1 MKFIYL
7 LLFTNFYYVFCFTY
21 LRLNNKFR
29 QNRNVLFSNNN
40 KYNNIY
46 LNKNNS
52 RVLQTSSYLETLE
65 QRKSYDNKKF
75 IKEISFDNIILYN
88 NYIEAI
94 YDNKKNFLIIEFKN
108 NSRNVYYYINNYLHI
123 NTIIEKLN
131 IDYINLNHYPMYITN
146 TPFAFFVF
154 EKNNN

>member
-21 LRLNNKFR
+21 LRLNKFR
-29 QNRNVLFSNNN
+29 QNSNVLFSNNN

-65 QRKSYDNKKF
+65 KRKSYNNKKI

-88 NYIEAI
+88 NYIETI
-94 YDNKKNFLIIEFKN
+94 YDNKKDFLIIEFKN
-108 NSRNVYYYINNYLHI
+108 NSRNVYYYIDNYLHI
-123 NTIIEKLN
+123 NTIIENLN
-131 IDYINLNHYPMYITN
+131 IDYINLNHYPIYITN
-146 TPFAFFVF
+146 TPFAFFIF
-154 EKNNN
+154 EKK

>member
-7 LLFTNFYYVFCFTY
+7 LLFTNFYYVFCFTH
-21 LRLNNKFR
+21 LRLNKFR
-29 QNRNVLFSNNN
+29 QNSNVLFSNNN

-65 QRKSYDNKKF
+65 QRKSYDNKKI

-88 NYIEAI
+88 NYIETI

-123 NTIIEKLN
+123 NTIIENLN

-146 TPFAFFVF
+146 TPFAFFLF

>member
-7 LLFTNFYYVFCFTY
+7 LIFTNIYYVFCFSY

-29 QNRNVLFSNNN
+29 PNKSILFSNNN

-65 QRKSYDNKKF
+65 KKKSYYNKK
-75 IKEISFDNIILYN
+75 IVKEISFDNIILYN

-94 YDNKKNFLIIEFKN
+94 YDNKNEFLIIEFKN
-108 NSRNVYYYINNYLHI
+108 NSRNVYYYKNNYLNI
-123 NTIIEKLN
+123 NEIINNLN

-146 TPFAFFVF
+146 SPLGFFIF
-154 EKNNN
+154 EKK

>member
-7 LLFTNFYYVFCFTY
+7 LLFANFYYVLCFKY
-21 LRLNNKFR
+21 VRLNNKFR
-29 QNRNVLFSNNN
+29 QHKTVLFSNNN

-65 QRKSYDNKKF
+65 KKQLNNNNKVL
-75 IKEISFDNIILYN
+75 KEISFDNIILYN

-94 YDNKKNFLIIEFKN
+94 YDNKKEYLIVEFKN
-108 NSRNVYYYINNYLHI
+108 NTRNVYYYINNYLHI
-123 NTIIEKLN
+123 DTIIHNLN
-131 IDYINLNHYPMYITN
+131 IDYINLNHYPLYITN
-146 TPFAFFVF
+146 TPFAFFIF
-154 EKNNN
+154 EKK

>member
-7 LLFTNFYYVFCFTY
+7 LLLTNFYYVFCFSY
-21 LRLNNKFR
+21 LRLSNKFR
-29 QNRNVLFSNNN
+29 QHKTVLFSNNN

-65 QRKSYDNKKF
+65 KKNSNNNNKVL
-75 IKEISFDNIILYN
+75 KEISFDNIILYN

-94 YDNKKNFLIIEFKN
+94 YDNKNKFLIIEFKN
-108 NSRNVYYYINNYLHI
+108 NSRNVYYYINNHLHI
-123 NTIIEKLN
+123 DTIIQNLN
-131 IDYINLNHYPMYITN
+131 IDYINLNHYPIYITN
-146 TPFAFFVF
+146 TPFAFFIF
-154 EKNNN
+154 EKK